1 MGPGTLGKVLAGL
14 PAYRDANVL
23 VTGATFDDAGIYQVS
38 PELALVQTVDFFTPM
53 VDDPYDFGRVAVAN
67 SLSDVYAMG
76 GLPKTALNVVS
87 FPINCL
93 DHGILREIMR
103 GGADKLME
111 AQVALLGGHTVDD
124 PEPKYGVSVTG
135 FVSPDKIWTN
145 QGAQPGDVLILTK
158 RLGSGLVTTALKG
171 DALKDPD
178 REIPEVTESM
188 AQLNRLAAQ
197 TAREIGG
204 VHACTD
210 ITGFGFLGHLG
221 EMVGEDPIT
230 MYIEGAPL
238 PFLSQA
244 PVYSKEGLAP
254 AGAYRNLEYLGER
267 VEFLVEDWLK
277 MALVTPETS
286 GGLLLAFSSE
296 DGARYLKAMA
306 AQGQFAAAVGKVG
319 HRKDSPDIVV
329 Y

>member
-1 MGPGTLGKVLAGL
+1 MGPGTLGEVLAGL
-14 PAYRDANVL
+14 PVYRDGNVL

-38 PELALVQTVDFFTPM
+38 PDLALVQTVDFFTPM

-76 GLPKTALNVVS
+76 GLPRTALNVVS

-135 FVSPDKIWTN
+135 FVHPDKIWTN
-145 QGAQPGDVLILTK
+145 QGAKPGDMLILTK
-158 RLGSGLVTTALKG
+158 KLGSGLVTTALKG
-171 DALKDPD
+171 DALKNLEK
-178 REIPEVTESM
+178 EIHEVTESM
-188 AQLNRLAAQ
+188 ARLNRLAAEI
-197 TAREIGG
+197 AREVGG

-210 ITGFGFLGHLG
+210 ITGFGLLGHLG
-221 EMVGEDPIT
+221 EMVGNDPIT
-230 MYIEGAPL
+230 MYVEGGLL
-238 PFLSQA
+238 PFLNQA
-244 PVYSKEGLAP
+244 TAYSKEGLAP

-267 VEFLVEDWLK
+267 VEYLVEDWLK

-286 GGLLLAFSSE
+286 GGLLLAFSPE
-296 DGARYLKAMA
+296 EGDRYLKAMA
-306 AQGQFAAAVGKVG
+306 EREQFAARIGTVAARV
-319 HRKDSPDIVV
+319 DSPDIVV